1 MMGENSTHFTNP
13 LPYWYLSLGC
23 VASQRAE
30 QRLTH
35 FVSLSNRAAMIS
47 LLAFCRY
54 SSVNNSRGRPSIC
67 LAKHRTR
74 ILLPT
79 RTRFVTPGSTE
90 LHFYSDR
97 HVRDRVRLHLR
108 RVTENNNRER
118 RTRPTTTERNLRGS
132 ARHEQSRTLPRCDE
146 ESRRGAGPSELRR
159 LPRQAPRVSSTLL
172 RMRIENRNTRQT
184 EPNCR
189 ICFVA
194 FHYI

>member
-1 MMGENSTHFTNP
+1 
-13 LPYWYLSLGC
+13 
-23 VASQRAE
+23 
-30 QRLTH
+30 
-35 FVSLSNRAAMIS
+35 MIS

-54 SSVNNSRGRPSIC
+54 SSANNSRGRPSIC

-146 ESRRGAGPSELRR
+146 ESRRGAGPRESRR
-159 LPRQAPRVSSTLL
+159 LPRRTSRVSKHTVAHAWGGDVRRLGECSKL
-172 RMRIENRNTRQT
+172 TRQRLSLL
-184 EPNCR
+184 CYCSDA
-189 ICFVA
+189 I
-194 FHYI
+194 